1 MRNKHILLLACFAVV
16 LIAGCAK
23 ETTDV
28 LSVEKKFRAVWL
40 IDDTLPGGGL
50 IVGRGEGSNGVITVE
65 LPTPEAG
72 ASGTVALGCGSI
84 THMNITVKTPTGTKT
99 FGDADICTAA
109 YIITFEHTWP
119 DGSTHTYNVSN
130 LPPLE

>member
-23 ETTDV
+23 DTADMV
-28 LSVEKKFRAVWL
+28 SVEKRFRAVWL
-40 IDDTLPGGGL
+40 IDDSLPGGGL
-50 IVGRGEGSNGVITVE
+50 IVGRGEGNNGVITVE

-72 ASGTVALGCGSI
+72 ATGTVTLGCGSI
-84 THMNITVKTPTGTKT
+84 THMNITVKTIDGTKT

-109 YIITFEHTWP
+109 YIIEFDHAWP
-119 DGSTHTYNVSN
+119 DGTTLHYIVSN
-130 LPPLE
+130 LSGAD